1 MSITEQLKKYKLK
14 DYNSVN
20 ISYKI
25 LSAKKLY
32 NLLIQIKTIFGIDFK
47 VTDVTK
53 KIDTTNNVILVKQ
66 TKVKT
71 TLSPKH
77 TGLNNIF
84 HTYELDTGFISYQK
98 YNHKILDVINGS
110 NNGYNYVISVEN
122 NELIPIC
129 ESYKFYGYNY
139 INYLFELENNVTI
152 SAEYHLSEHRLYK
165 LTINIPIMEEKYI
178 TDDKLKYIDEI
189 YDKISTIMN
198 E

>member
-1 MSITEQLKKYKLK
+1 MSITERLTKYKLS

-32 NLLIQIKTIFGIDFK
+32 NLLIQIKTIFGVDFK
-47 VTDVTK
+47 LTDVTK
-53 KIDTTNNVILVKQ
+53 KIDASNNVILVKQ

-71 TLSPKH
+71 TLSAKH

-84 HTYELDTGFISYQK
+84 HTYELDTDFISYQK
-98 YNHKILDVINGS
+98 YNHKILDIING
-110 NNGYNYVISVEN
+110 NNSHYNYVISVEN

-129 ESYKFYGYNY
+129 ESYKFYGS
-139 INYLFELENNVTI
+139 NYLNFSFELENNITI
-152 SAEYHLSEHRLYK
+152 NAEYHLSDHRLYK

-178 TDDKLKYIDEI
+178 TDDKLKYINEI
-189 YDKISTIMN
+189 YDKINTIMN